1 MLAIARYA
9 LKSPFHASTIV
20 GFLAILSLFV
30 PLVSI
35 LSGAIVGLIILTQGL
50 LSGAR
55 ALLISVVGITVVS
68 YLVTQSPELGITIG
82 LVQWIPIVVLAE
94 ILRRTRSMSFT
105 LVSGMVIA
113 MFVVLAQYIF
123 WPDIDKLWAEYLQL
137 MFQGVDMGQ
146 QGLEMDQIQAGMQ
159 DLVHWMVMVLV
170 AVMYSTFIGTLMASR
185 WFQAR
190 LAGSEGFRDEFY
202 TIKLGRGAA
211 IATILLAV
219 ISFMLNQDMLIAML
233 MVMLATFLYQ
243 GLAIVHNWSK
253 RSKRK
258 GWLVLLYVMMVIF
271 PQVVAATAFLGVIDN
286 WTDFRARL
294 RAKNGNQSE

>member
-20 GFLAILSLFV
+20 GILAILSLFI

-50 LSGAR
+50 LSGTR
-55 ALLISVVGITVVS
+55 ALIISIIGITAVS
-68 YLVTQSPELGITIG
+68 YLVTQSPEMGITLG
-82 LVQWIPIVVLAE
+82 LVQWVPMVILAE

-105 LVSGMVIA
+105 MVSGMVIA
-113 MFVVLAQYIF
+113 SLAVVAQYVF
-123 WPDIDKLWAEYLQL
+123 WPDIDKLWAEYVQI
-137 MFQGVDMGQ
+137 MFQSVQ
-146 QGLEMDQIQAGMQ
+146 LEQAESGMEQIQAGMQ
-159 DLVHWMVMVLV
+159 ELVHWMVIVLV

-190 LAGSEGFRDEFY
+190 LAGSEGFRNEFY
-202 TIKLGRGAA
+202 SIKLGKGAA
-211 IATILLAV
+211 IAVMLLA
-219 ISFMLNQDMLIAML
+219 ILSFVLKQDLLIAML

-243 GLAIVHNWSK
+243 GLAIVHSWSMGG
-253 RSKRK
+253 KRK

-286 WTDFRARL
+286 WTDFRSRL
-294 RAKNGNQSE
+294 KSINGNQSE

>member
-9 LKSPFHASTIV
+9 LKGPFHASTVV
-20 GFLAILSLFV
+20 GILAILSLFV
-30 PLVSI
+30 PLVSV

-82 LVQWIPIVVLAE
+82 LVQWVPMVILAE
-94 ILRRTRSMSFT
+94 VLRRTRSMSFT
-105 LVSGMVIA
+105 LVIGMVIA
-113 MFVVLAQYIF
+113 IFVVLAQYML

-137 MFQGVDMGQ
+137 MFQNVDMGQ
-146 QGLEMDQIQAGMQ
+146 QGLEVDSIQAGMQ
-159 DLVHWMVMVLV
+159 DLVHWMVLVLV

-202 TIKLGRGAA
+202 SIKLGRAAA
-211 IATILLAV
+211 IATLLIAV
-219 ISFMLNQDMLIAML
+219 ASFALNQDLLIAML

-243 GLAIVHNWSK
+243 GLAILHSWSK
-253 RSKRK
+253 HAKRK
-258 GWLVLLYVMMVIF
+258 GWLILLYVMMVIF

-286 WTDFRARL
+286 WTDFRSRL
-294 RAKNGNQSE
+294 R

>member
-9 LKSPFHASTIV
+9 LKGPFHASTVV
-20 GFLAILSLFV
+20 GILAILSLFV
-30 PLVSI
+30 PLVSV

-82 LVQWIPIVVLAE
+82 LVQWVPMVILAE
-94 ILRRTRSMSFT
+94 VLRRTRSMSFT
-105 LVSGMVIA
+105 LVIGMVIA
-113 MFVVLAQYIF
+113 IFVVLAQYML

-137 MFQGVDMGQ
+137 MFQNVDMGQ
-146 QGLEMDQIQAGMQ
+146 QGLEVDSIQAGMQ
-159 DLVHWMVMVLV
+159 DLVHWMVLVLV

-202 TIKLGRGAA
+202 SIKLGRAAA
-211 IATILLAV
+211 IATLLIAV
-219 ISFMLNQDMLIAML
+219 ASFALNQDLLIAC
-233 MVMLATFLYQ
+233 
-243 GLAIVHNWSK
+243 
-253 RSKRK
+253 
-258 GWLVLLYVMMVIF
+258 
-271 PQVVAATAFLGVIDN
+271 
-286 WTDFRARL
+286 
-294 RAKNGNQSE
+294 

>member
-1 MLAIARYA
+1 MIARYA

-20 GFLAILSLFV
+20 GILAILSLFI
-30 PLVSI
+30 PLVSV

-55 ALLISVVGITVVS
+55 ALAISLVGITVVS
-68 YLVTQSPELGITIG
+68 YLVTQSPEMGITLG
-82 LVQWIPIVVLAE
+82 LVQWVPMVILAE

-105 LVSGMVIA
+105 LVGGMVLA
-113 MFVVLAQYIF
+113 MLVVVAQYTF
-123 WPDIDKLWAEYLQL
+123 WPDIDKLWAEYVQV
-137 MFQGVDMGQ
+137 MFQGVA
-146 QGLEMDQIQAGMQ
+146 LEQPELGMEQIQAAMQ
-159 DLVHWMVMVLV
+159 ELVHWMVLVLV

-190 LAGSEGFRDEFY
+190 IADSQGFRDEFY
-202 TIKLGRGAA
+202 HIRLGQGAA
-211 IATILLAV
+211 IATILIAIL
-219 ISFMLNQDMLIAML
+219 SFVLKQDLLVAML

-243 GLAIVHNWSK
+243 GLAIVHSWSK
-253 RSKRK
+253 GGKRK

-286 WTDFRARL
+286 WTDFRSRL
-294 RAKNGNQSE
+294 RTKQ

>member
-20 GFLAILSLFV
+20 GILAILSLFI
-30 PLVSI
+30 PLVSV

-55 ALLISVVGITVVS
+55 ALAISIVGITAVS
-68 YLVTQSPELGITIG
+68 YLVTQSPEMGITLG
-82 LVQWIPIVVLAE
+82 LVQWVPIVILAE

-105 LVSGMVIA
+105 LVSGMVLA
-113 MFVVLAQYIF
+113 MLLVVAQYVL
-123 WPDIDKLWAEYLQL
+123 WPDIDKLWAEYVQV
-137 MFQGVDMGQ
+137 MFKGVAQDQ
-146 QGLEMDQIQAGMQ
+146 PGLGMEQIQASMQ
-159 DLVHWMVMVLV
+159 ELVHWMVIVLV

-190 LAGSEGFRDEFY
+190 IADSQGFRDEFY
-202 TIKLGRGAA
+202 HIRLGQGAA
-211 IATILLAV
+211 IATILLA
-219 ISFMLNQDMLIAML
+219 ILSTLLKQDMLLAML

-243 GLAIVHNWSK
+243 GLAVVHSWSK
-253 RSKRK
+253 GGKRK

-271 PQVVAATAFLGVIDN
+271 PQIAAATAFLGVIDN
-286 WTDFRARL
+286 WTDFRSRL
-294 RAKNGNQSE
+294 RRES